1 LGGRINILVISFYF
15 TPDFCAGSFRT
26 QSLLNAFGEKEK
38 IKKVFVCTTLPQR
51 YGHMSGVPRFEKRRN
66 MTITRFYTPEHNNN
80 FLRQIVAY
88 FFFFFSVLS
97 YSIYNRKNYDFIFAT
112 SSRLGTAFLSFIIS
126 KLTAK
131 PLAIDIR
138 DIFSDSIQSIK
149 FFKGVI
155 GNTLQF
161 IFKKIESS
169 IIKHASWVNFVSP
182 GFFEYPHLDGLKN
195 NIHMFTNGIDNIF
208 LDNRDKTNNSK
219 KNNKVR
225 KRITII
231 YAGNIGLG
239 QGLESIVLPLA
250 IQYKNQIKL
259 KLIGD
264 GSSVNL
270 IKHGIIDNQ
279 LNNIDLIDPV
289 ERSTLIEYYNSCDLF
304 LLQLND
310 IPAFK
315 KVLPS
320 KLFDYGS
327 FDKPII
333 AGVKGVA
340 ASFIKENLPD
350 SFIYNPGDSQAVFSY
365 IDNLFE
371 NGMPPINNNNFV
383 KKYSRDRIMESMVE
397 SIIMNFKKHND

>member
-1 LGGRINILVISFYF
+1 
-15 TPDFCAGSFRT
+15 
-26 QSLLNAFGEKEK
+26 
-38 IKKVFVCTTLPQR
+38 
-51 YGHMSGVPRFEKRRN
+51 M
-66 MTITRFYTPEHNNN
+66 
-80 FLRQIVAY
+80 
-88 FFFFFSVLS
+88 
-97 YSIYNRKNYDFIFAT
+97 
-112 SSRLGTAFLSFIIS
+112 GTAFLSFIIS

-259 KLIGD
+259 K
-264 GSSVNL
+264 
-270 IKHGIIDNQ
+270 
-279 LNNIDLIDPV
+279 
-289 ERSTLIEYYNSCDLF
+289 
-304 LLQLND
+304 
-310 IPAFK
+310 
-315 KVLPS
+315 
-320 KLFDYGS
+320 
-327 FDKPII
+327 
-333 AGVKGVA
+333 
-340 ASFIKENLPD
+340 
-350 SFIYNPGDSQAVFSY
+350 
-365 IDNLFE
+365 
-371 NGMPPINNNNFV
+371 
-383 KKYSRDRIMESMVE
+383 
-397 SIIMNFKKHND
+397 